1 MSAGEVMAG
10 IVGCRQAHYDIW
22 GNSVN
27 MASRMDTTGVPNEI
41 QVTENVAEILG
52 EHGISCRYRG
62 LTFVKGRGE
71 IPTYFVNISSD
82 REFIPPNT

>member
-27 MASRMDTTGVPNEI
+27 MASRMDTTGIPNEI
-41 QVTENVAEILG
+41 QVTENVADILSK
-52 EHGISCRYRG
+52 HGISCRHRG

-71 IPTYFVNISSD
+71 IPTYFVNISED
-82 REFIPPNT
+82 REFQPK